1 MKSLLKF
8 LIKSLMESNEIP
20 DEISNE
26 IPNEIVNQIPME
38 ILGKIEIPTKFN
50 AISIKH

>member
-1 MKSLLKF
+1 
-8 LIKSLMESNEIP
+8 MESNEIP

-50 AISIKH
+50 AISKKH